1 MQQTQFSVSFLGQS
15 YNVLYVKDKSTALQI
30 LEGLMQKDCLFGID
44 TETMCKPQ
52 YSHRSD
58 AALSAHLG
66 QIRLLQVFDGK
77 NSVIFDLLHIG
88 DVRIFLAFLSSK
100 RFVAH
105 NAIFDLQ
112 FFMQMG
118 VKTMNIGC
126 TYLVAKLLFHASYP
140 TDEGLSASLQAL
152 TEQMFKVDMNKA
164 MQRSDW
170 SVPELTFEQIEY
182 ASLDAI
188 CVLKLAEKLSPG
200 IEKLG
205 LTRIY
210 KLSKAAQHPI
220 ARMQL
225 NGILLDVERHREK
238 ISEWRTALYAAKKN
252 LLSITGLEEITG
264 HKLSGWLDTN
274 LPPNVRRV
282 WPETESGKLSTDAH
296 TFADF
301 SFLPIVAPFAEYQR
315 LEKLTSTYGNRL
327 IDQINPATGR
337 LHAQY
342 KICGART
349 GRLSSSSP
357 NLQNLP
363 RDNDIRRNFVA
374 VSGNTFL
381 CADYSQVEL
390 RVAAELSRDK
400 SMLEAYRNGI
410 DLHALTASK
419 VSHKSLSEVTKSDRQ
434 FAKAINFGF
443 LFGLGAR
450 KFSHYAK
457 KSYKVEVTEDEAA
470 EAVSVFRETYAGYR
484 EWQIEQATRA
494 HETLTCRTPC
504 GKLRKLPHDNTYGNS
519 MNHPVQGG
527 AAEIM
532 LYALVRLDRQL
543 GPSSI
548 TKIVNCVHDEILL
561 ECSPEDKEGCS
572 YILEDCMTQAFLDV
586 FPDGITRSLV
596 ETKSGNSWG
605 ACKG

>member
-1 MQQTQFSVSFLGQS
+1 MNQRQFSVSFLGQDI
-15 YNVLYVKDKSTALQI
+15 NAIYVTDKSTALKL

-44 TETMCKPQ
+44 TETMAKPQ
-52 YSHRSD
+52 FKHRSD

-66 QIRLLQVFDGK
+66 QIRLLQVFDGR
-77 NSVIFDLLHIG
+77 NSVIFDLLHIACNS
-88 DVRIFLAFLSSK
+88 IFISFLESK

-118 VKTMNIGC
+118 VKKMNIGC

-164 MQRSDW
+164 MQKSDW
-170 SVPELTFEQIEY
+170 SVPDLTFEQIEY
-182 ASLDAI
+182 ASLDAV
-188 CVLKLAEKLSPG
+188 CVLKLAEKLAPG

-225 NGILLDVERHREK
+225 NGILLDVKRHREK
-238 ISEWRTALYAAKKN
+238 ISEWRAALYAAKKH
-252 LLSITGLEEITG
+252 LLKITGLDEITG
-264 HKLSGWLDTN
+264 HKLSGWLDGN
-274 LPPNVRRV
+274 LPPHVRRI
-282 WPETESGKLSTDAH
+282 WPETETGKLSTDAH

-301 SFLPIVAPFAEYQR
+301 SFLPIVAPFSDYQR

-363 RDNDIRRNFVA
+363 RDNDIRKNFIPTSKNV
-374 VSGNTFL
+374 FL

-390 RVAAELSRDK
+390 RVAAELSRDT
-400 SMLEAYRNGI
+400 SMLKAYEQGI

-419 VSHKSLSEVTKSDRQ
+419 VSHKPISEVTKSDRQ

-457 KSYKVEVTEDEAA
+457 KSYKVDVTEDEAT
-470 EAVSVFRETYAGYR
+470 EAVEVFRETYAGYR
-484 EWQIEQATRA
+484 EWQLEQATRA
-494 HETLTCRTPC
+494 HSTLTCRTPC
-504 GKLRKLPHDNTYGNS
+504 GKLRKLPADNTYGNS

-532 LYALVRLDRQL
+532 LYALVRLDREL
-543 GPSSI
+543 GN
-548 TKIVNCVHDEILL
+548 KGKLVNCVHDELL
-561 ECSPEDKEGCS
+561 IECEPAHKKECSSK
-572 YILEDCMTQAFLDV
+572 LEDCMVQAFLDV
-586 FPDGITRSLV
+586 FPNGITRGLV
-596 ETKSGNSWG
+596 ETKSGLSWG
-605 ACKG
+605 ECKQ

>member
-1 MQQTQFSVSFLGQS
+1 MEQRQFSVSFLGQDI
-15 YNVLYVKDKSTALQI
+15 NAIYVTDKSTAIQL

-44 TETMCKPQ
+44 TETMAKADFKHI
-52 YSHRSD
+52 ST

-66 QIRLLQVFDGK
+66 QIRLLQVYDGK
-77 NSVIFDLLHIG
+77 NSVIFDLLHIN
-88 DVRIFLAFLSSK
+88 DDNIFLAFLEQK
-100 RFVAH
+100 KFVAH

-164 MQRSDW
+164 MQKSDW
-170 SVPELTFEQIEY
+170 SVPDLTFEQIEY
-182 ASLDAI
+182 ASLDAV
-188 CVLKLAEKLSPG
+188 CVLKLAEKLAPG
-200 IEKLG
+200 LEKLG
-205 LTRIY
+205 LQRIY
-210 KLSKAAQHPI
+210 KLSKNAQHPI

-238 ISEWRTALYAAKKN
+238 ISEWRTALYAAKKH
-252 LLSITGLEEITG
+252 LLKITGLDEVTG

-282 WPETESGKLSTDAH
+282 WPETETGKLSTDAH

-301 SFLPIVAPFAEYQR
+301 SFLPIVAPFSDYQR

-349 GRLSSSSP
+349 GRLSSSAP

-363 RDNDIRRNFVA
+363 RDNDIRKSFIPFQ
-374 VSGNTFL
+374 SSTFL

-390 RVAAELSRDK
+390 RVAAELSRDGA
-400 SMLEAYRNGI
+400 MLEAYKNGI

-457 KSYKVEVTEDEAA
+457 KSYKVDVTEDEAE
-470 EAVSVFRETYAGYR
+470 EAVSVFRETYSGYR
-484 EWQIEQATRA
+484 EWQMEQATKA
-494 HETLTCRTPC
+494 HTTLTCRTPC
-504 GKLRKLPHDNTYGNS
+504 GKLRRLPSDNTYGNS

-532 LYALVRLDRQL
+532 LYALIRLDRQL
-543 GPSSI
+543 GPSSRD
-548 TKIVNCVHDEILL
+548 KLVNVVHDEVII
-561 ECSPEDKEGCS
+561 ECPEEDIEGCKA
-572 YILEDCMTQAFLDV
+572 IMEDCMTQAFLDV
-586 FPDGITRSLV
+586 FPNGITRGLV
-596 ETKSGNSWG
+596 EVKNGKSW
-605 ACKG
+605 AEAK

>member
-1 MQQTQFSVSFLGQS
+1 MQQTQFSVSFLGQDI
-15 YNVLYVKDKSTALQI
+15 NAMYVTDKSTAIKL

-44 TETMCKPQ
+44 TETMCKPA
-52 YSHRSD
+52 YAHRSD

-66 QIRLLQVFDGK
+66 QIRLLQVYDGR
-77 NSVIFDLLHIG
+77 NSVIFDLLHISCNS
-88 DVRIFLAFLSSK
+88 IFISFLESK

-118 VKTMNIGC
+118 VKKMNIGC

-164 MQRSDW
+164 MQKSDW
-170 SVPELTFEQIEY
+170 SREELTFEQIEY
-182 ASLDAI
+182 ASLDAV
-188 CVLKLAEKLSPG
+188 CVLKLAEKLAPG

-238 ISEWRTALYAAKKN
+238 ISEWRTALYSAKKH
-252 LLSITGLEEITG
+252 LLKITGLDEITG
-264 HKLSGWLDTN
+264 HKLSEWLHTN

-282 WPETESGKLSTDAH
+282 WPETETGKLSTDAH

-301 SFLPIVAPFAEYQR
+301 SFLPIVAPFSNYQR

-349 GRLSSSSP
+349 GRLSTSSP
-357 NLQNLP
+357 NLQNQP
-363 RDNDIRRNFVA
+363 RDNSLRSNFIA
-374 VSGNTFL
+374 SPGNVFV
-381 CADYSQVEL
+381 CSDYSQVEV
-390 RVAAELSRDK
+390 RVAAEVSQDK
-400 SMLEAYRNGI
+400 EMLRIYTEGADIYS
-410 DLHALTASK
+410 ATASK
-419 VSHKSLSEVTKSDRQ
+419 ISGKPLSQIDKKGRERQ
-434 FAKAINFGF
+434 IAKACVLG
-443 LFGLGAR
+443 LMFGLGA
-450 KFSHYAK
+450 K
-457 KSYKVEVTEDEAA
+457 KYCV
-470 EAVSVFRETYAGYR
+470 
-484 EWQIEQATRA
+484 
-494 HETLTCRTPC
+494 
-504 GKLRKLPHDNTYGNS
+504 
-519 MNHPVQGG
+519 
-527 AAEIM
+527 
-532 LYALVRLDRQL
+532 
-543 GPSSI
+543 
-548 TKIVNCVHDEILL
+548 IV
-561 ECSPEDKEGCS
+561 
-572 YILEDCMTQAFLDV
+572 
-586 FPDGITRSLV
+586 
-596 ETKSGNSWG
+596 
-605 ACKG
+605 